1 VAEHLGT
8 APRRGLI
15 GRPRLPPG
23 AASRHAPP
31 RRSAPDCR
39 PRLHCRALCALPPQ
53 KSEFAIE
60 RLEFMI
66 VVILAVELAISGA
79 ELWHGRGGKFVKRV
93 WASLTGSDR
102 R

>member
-1 VAEHLGT
+1 
-8 APRRGLI
+8 
-15 GRPRLPPG
+15 
-23 AASRHAPP
+23 
-31 RRSAPDCR
+31 
-39 PRLHCRALCALPPQ
+39 
-53 KSEFAIE
+53 
-60 RLEFMI
+60 MI